1 MGITNSRSSAL
12 LSFVFALLLTAGS
25 VQARD
30 NGIAVAK
37 PESVGF
43 SSERLQRLD
52 QAMQAYVD
60 NKQIA
65 GIATILARHGK
76 IVHEKAYG
84 YQDLA
89 SNTPMKMDTIVR
101 IYSMT
106 KPITGV
112 AMMMLYEEGKWK
124 PNDPIHRYIPEFR
137 NLKVYAGTDS
147 EGKPILEAPKHAP
160 TMAELMSHTAGFTYG
175 YFGSTPVDKM
185 YQQDHPLAKQN
196 LQQAIERLAEIPL
209 LYQPGEAWVYSVSVD
224 IQGHIVEKLSGK
236 TLGEFMRER
245 IFEPLGM
252 KDTGFHVPKEKLHRV
267 ATIYQGGPNGL
278 TPLPHDPNISVEP
291 TLPQGG
297 GGLYST
303 AHDYLRFAQMLANGG
318 VLDGKRLLAPS
329 SIELMRTNVVA
340 DEVLASKRY
349 GLPGF
354 YRQQPGTGFGYNFF
368 IVQDPL
374 KVGST
379 IGKGAYL
386 WYGIAGTW
394 FWIDPT
400 NDLIFIS
407 MIQRRG
413 TVPGSPSTEELSHA
427 LVYQALVEPEK

>member
-1 MGITNSRSSAL
+1 VRITASRRSAFH
-12 LSFVFALLLTAGS
+12 SFAIALLLTASS
-25 VQARD
+25 VAARD
-30 NGIAVAK
+30 VSIAIAK

-43 SSERLQRLD
+43 SSERLALLD
-52 QAMQAYVD
+52 RAMQAYVD
-60 NKQIA
+60 NEQIA

-76 IVHEKAYG
+76 IVHQKAYG
-84 YQDLA
+84 MQDIA
-89 SNTPMKMDTIVR
+89 SGTPMKMDTIVR

-106 KPITGV
+106 KPVTGV

-124 PNDPIHRYIPEFR
+124 PSDPISRYIPEFKD
-137 NLKVYAGTDS
+137 LKVFAGMGAD
-147 EGKPILEAPKHAP
+147 GKPILEAPKHAP

-175 YFGSTPVDKM
+175 YFGASPVDKM
-185 YQQDHPLAKQN
+185 YQADHPLAKRN
-196 LQQAIERLAEIPL
+196 LQQAIERLAELPL

-236 TLGEFMRER
+236 TLGQFMKER
-245 IFEPLGM
+245 IFDPLGM
-252 KDTGFHVPKEKLHRV
+252 KDTAFHVPKEKLGRV
-267 ATIYQGGPNGL
+267 ATIYQGGMNGL
-278 TPLPHDPNISVEP
+278 TPMPHDPNISVEP

-303 AHDYLRFAQMLANGG
+303 AGDYLRFAQMLANGG

-329 SIELMRTNVVA
+329 SVELMRANVVS
-340 DEVLASKRY
+340 DEVLKSEKY

-354 YRQQPGTGFGYNFF
+354 YRQRPGTGFGYDFF
-368 IVQDPL
+368 VVQDPL
-374 KVGST
+374 KIGST
-379 IGKGAYL
+379 IGKGSYL

-413 TVPGSPSTEELSHA
+413 AVPGSPSTEELSHA

>member
-1 MGITNSRSSAL
+1 
-12 LSFVFALLLTAGS
+12 SFVFALLLTAGS

-89 SNTPMKMDTIVR
+89 SNTPMKMDTVVR

-160 TMAELMSHTAGFTYG
+160 TMA
-175 YFGSTPVDKM
+175 
-185 YQQDHPLAKQN
+185 
-196 LQQAIERLAEIPL
+196 
-209 LYQPGEAWVYSVSVD
+209 
-224 IQGHIVEKLSGK
+224 
-236 TLGEFMRER
+236 
-245 IFEPLGM
+245 
-252 KDTGFHVPKEKLHRV
+252 
-267 ATIYQGGPNGL
+267 
-278 TPLPHDPNISVEP
+278 
-291 TLPQGG
+291 
-297 GGLYST
+297 
-303 AHDYLRFAQMLANGG
+303 
-318 VLDGKRLLAPS
+318 
-329 SIELMRTNVVA
+329 
-340 DEVLASKRY
+340 
-349 GLPGF
+349 
-354 YRQQPGTGFGYNFF
+354 
-368 IVQDPL
+368 
-374 KVGST
+374 
-379 IGKGAYL
+379 
-386 WYGIAGTW
+386 
-394 FWIDPT
+394 
-400 NDLIFIS
+400 
-407 MIQRRG
+407 
-413 TVPGSPSTEELSHA
+413 
-427 LVYQALVEPEK
+427 

>member
-1 MGITNSRSSAL
+1 MRICISRASAFH
-12 LSFVFALLLTAGS
+12 SFVIALLLTAGAA
-25 VQARD
+25 QARD

-37 PESVGF
+37 PETVGF

-52 QAMQAYVD
+52 RALQAYVD

-65 GIATILARHGK
+65 GLATILARHGK
-76 IVHEKAYG
+76 VVHEKAYG

-89 SNTPMKMDTIVR
+89 SQTPMKMDTIVR

-106 KPITGV
+106 KPVTGV
-112 AMMMLYEEGKWK
+112 AMMMLFEEGKWK
-124 PNDPIHRYIPEFR
+124 PNDPISRHIPEFS
-137 NLKVYAGTDS
+137 NLKVFAGLDAN
-147 EGKPILEAPKHAP
+147 GKPILEAPKHAP
-160 TMAELMSHTAGFTYG
+160 TMAELMSHSAGFTYG
-175 YFGSTPVDKM
+175 YFGASPVDKL

-196 LQQAIERLAEIPL
+196 LQQAIERLAELPL
-209 LYQPGEAWVYSVSVD
+209 LYQPGEQWVYSVSVD

-236 TLGEFMRER
+236 TLGQFMKER
-245 IFEPLGM
+245 IFDPLGM
-252 KDTGFHVPKEKLHRV
+252 KDTGFHVPKEKLSRV
-267 ATIYQGGPNGL
+267 ATIYQGGANGL
-278 TPLPHDPNISVEP
+278 SPTPQDPNISVEP
-291 TLPQGG
+291 SLPQGG

-303 AHDYLRFAQMLANGG
+303 AGDYLRFAQMLANGG

-329 SIELMRTNVVA
+329 SVELMRTNVLS
-340 DEVLASKRY
+340 DEVLASRKY

-354 YRQQPGTGFGYNFF
+354 YRQSPGTGFGYDFLV
-368 IVQDPL
+368 VQDPL
-374 KVGST
+374 KIGST
-379 IGKGAYL
+379 IGQGSYL

-413 TVPGSPSTEELSHA
+413 TVPGSPSTEELSHQ

>member
-1 MGITNSRSSAL
+1 MRTITTRASAL
-12 LSFVFALLLTAGS
+12 SSFAIALLLTAS
-25 VQARD
+25 SIQARD
-30 NGIAVAK
+30 AAIASAK

-52 QAMQAYVD
+52 KAMQAYVD

-65 GIATILARHGK
+65 GLATILARHGK

-84 YQDLA
+84 LQDIA
-89 SNTPMKMDTIVR
+89 SNTAMRMDTIVR

-106 KPITGV
+106 KPVTGV

-124 PNDPIHRYIPEFR
+124 PSDPIARHIPEFKD
-137 NLKVYAGTDS
+137 LKVFAGMGAD
-147 EGKPILEAPKHAP
+147 GNPILEAPKHAP
-160 TMAELMSHTAGFTYG
+160 TMAELMSHSAGFTYG
-175 YFGSTPVDKM
+175 FFGATPVDKM

-196 LQQAIERLAEIPL
+196 LQQAMERLAQIPL
-209 LYQPGEAWVYSVSVD
+209 LYQPGEAWVYSVGVD

-236 TLGEFMRER
+236 TLGQFMRER

-252 KDTGFHVPKEKLHRV
+252 KDTGFHVPKDKVSRV
-267 ATIYQGGPNGL
+267 ATIYQGGANGL
-278 TPLPHDPNISVEP
+278 TPTPHDPGLSVEP

-303 AHDYLRFAQMLANGG
+303 AGDYLRFAQMLANGG

-329 SIELMRTNVVA
+329 SIELMRTNVLS
-340 DEVLASKRY
+340 DEVLSSKKF

-354 YRQQPGTGFGYNFF
+354 YRQQPGTGFGYDFF

-374 KVGST
+374 RVGST
-379 IGKGAYL
+379 IGQGSYL